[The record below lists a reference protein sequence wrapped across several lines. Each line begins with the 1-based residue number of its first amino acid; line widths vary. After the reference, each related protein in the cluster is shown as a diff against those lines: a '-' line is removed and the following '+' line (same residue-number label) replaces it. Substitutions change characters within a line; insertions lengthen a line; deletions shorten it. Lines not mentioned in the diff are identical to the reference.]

1 MVKYYCEKCGI
12 EIEEKTNRVNVTFA
26 FSNDTKKLIHLCC
39 ACYRKVFTCATT
51 TEVVETYPT
60 REVAPKIEKPNV
72 DTPIKS
78 SVVEE
83 TLAELKAPK
92 KRGNTLPDDT
102 VDEIVKRY
110 NNGDKI
116 TEISAE
122 LGTPYA
128 SCYYYARKVGKR

>member
-26 FSNDTKKLIHLCC
+26 FSNDTKKLIHLCRV
-39 ACYRKVFTCATT
+39 CYRKVFTCATT
-51 TEVVETYPT
+51 TEVVETYYT
-60 REVAPKIEKPNV
+60 KEAAPKIEHPAEDPMESHV
-72 DTPIKS
+72 IK
-78 SVVEE
+78 EI
-83 TLAELKAPK
+83 LAELKAPK
-92 KRGNTLPDDT
+92 KRGNTLPDET

-122 LGTPYA
+122 LGIPYA

>member
-26 FSNDTKKLIHLCC
+26 FSNDTKKLIHLCR

-51 TEVVETYPT
+51 TEIVETYPT
-60 REVAPKIEKPNV
+60 REVTPKIEQSAE
-72 DTPIKS
+72 S

-83 TLAELKAPK
+83 TLAELKVPK
-92 KRGNTLPDDT
+92 KRGNALPDEI

-110 NNGDKI
+110 NNGDRI
-116 TEISAE
+116 TEIAAE
-122 LGTPYA
+122 LCVPYA

>member
-26 FSNDTKKLIHLCC
+26 FSNDTKKLIHLCR
-39 ACYRKVFTCATT
+39 ACYRKVFTCATV
-51 TEVVETYPT
+51 TEIVETYLT
-60 REVAPKIEKPNV
+60 REVAPEIEQSDEAPAE
-72 DTPIKS
+72 S

-92 KRGNTLPDDT
+92 KRGNTLPDGT
-102 VDEIVKRY
+102 VDEIIKRY

-122 LGTPYA
+122 LGIPYA
-128 SCYYYARKVGKR
+128 SCYYYARKAGKR

>member
-26 FSNDTKKLIHLCC
+26 FSNDTKKLIHLCRD
-39 ACYRKVFTCATT
+39 CYRKVFTCATT
-51 TEVVETYPT
+51 TEVVETHPT
-60 REVAPKIEKPNV
+60 KEAAPKITHPAEDPMESTV
-72 DTPIKS
+72 IK
-78 SVVEE
+78 EI
-83 TLAELKAPK
+83 LAELKTPK
-92 KRGNTLPDDT
+92 KCGNTLPDGT

-116 TEISAE
+116 NEISAE
-122 LGTPYA
+122 LGIPYA